1 MTDNLNQLKID
12 FMEYLLFHYEFKSRI
27 SVWTLNYLKSS
38 VQQAERIHFVD
49 STVTKHNTLT
59 LATIHAHSNAIT
71 LQTNTQL
78 YKNSNEIFNFI
89 ANSTFSID
97 IKIDFGTKVHRERRL
112 DELLLA
118 QLLQSPYY
126 ITYFNDIYT
135 IPLSKHKEHTIIAN
149 LQENIDLSLQ
159 MHDKELFYQLTQ
171 MLNIFKHRNHN
182 SITRDSY
189 DAN

>member
-12 FMEYLLFHYEFKSRI
+12 FIEYLLFQYEFKSRI

-38 VQQAERIHFVD
+38 LQQAERIHFVD
-49 STVTKHNTLT
+49 SIVNNHVTLT
-59 LATIHAHSNAIT
+59 LATIQSNSNAIT

-89 ANSTFSID
+89 ANSSFAID
-97 IKIDFGTKVHRERRL
+97 IKIDFGTQLRRERRL
-112 DELLLA
+112 DELLVA

-135 IPLSKHKEHTIIAN
+135 IPLSKHKENTIIAN

-159 MHDKELFYQLTQ
+159 MNDKDLFYQLTQ
-171 MLNIFKHRNHN
+171 ILNIFKHRNHN
-182 SITRDSY
+182 STMRD
-189 DAN
+189 